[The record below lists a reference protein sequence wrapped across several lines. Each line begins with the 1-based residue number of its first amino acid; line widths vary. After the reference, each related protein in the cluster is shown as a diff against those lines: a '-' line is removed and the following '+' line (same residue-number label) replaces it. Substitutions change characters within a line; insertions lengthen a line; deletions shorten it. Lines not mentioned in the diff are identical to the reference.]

1 MAYFQEIAHD
11 LKKQILAGK
20 YQKEDALPTQK
31 NLAQHYQTSRVTIQ
45 KALNLLKI
53 QGWIMTVRGLG
64 SFVVGPN
71 SIYDYE
77 PAFSRGMT
85 YKLGHLGELKTKLIS
100 FEISTPNEI
109 EQEKLMLSKDDLIY
123 DIVRLRIFEGEPL
136 ALEYTIMP
144 VALIPNLTL
153 AVLSQSI
160 YGFLTREL
168 GYVIGKTHR
177 KIKADRCDAY
187 DQRYLDSELND
198 PILEFEQ
205 VVYLDSGIPFEY
217 SQTRHRYDK
226 GDVSIVF

>member
-1 MAYFQEIAHD
+1 MAYFQEIAHE
-11 LKKQILAGK
+11 LKQQILAGTFK
-20 YQKEDALPTQK
+20 KEERLPTQQT
-31 NLAQHYQTSRVTIQ
+31 LAHTYQTSRVTIQ

-53 QGWIMTVRGLG
+53 QGWVTTIKGLG
-64 SFVVGPN
+64 TFVVGPN

-85 YKLGHLGELKTKLIS
+85 YKLGHLGELTTRLIS
-100 FEISTPNEI
+100 FEISTPSEL
-109 EQEKLMLSKDDLIY
+109 EQEKLVLKKDELIY

-144 VALIPNLTL
+144 VALVPDLNMEIL
-153 AVLSQSI
+153 AQSI
-160 YGFLTREL
+160 YRHLTQTL
-168 GYVIGKTHR
+168 GHTIGKTHR
-177 KIKADRCDAY
+177 KIKADHCDAY
-187 DQRYLDSELND
+187 DKQYLNCAPHD

-217 SQTRHRYDK
+217 SQTRHRYDR